1 MSKRS
6 GEGRKRESDSR
17 TASGPELGGV
27 MEVLRRSMPS
37 LRISHNVET
46 LAVFGPVV
54 HGQADVES
62 DVNILVAIQRFP
74 SELL

>member
-1 MSKRS
+1 
-6 GEGRKRESDSR
+6 
-17 TASGPELGGV
+17 
-27 MEVLRRSMPS
+27 MEVLRRAMPS

-62 DVNILVAIQRFP
+62 DVNILVRFSDSLP
-74 SELL
+74 SFFDFIRLESRLSEIVDTLSRTRA